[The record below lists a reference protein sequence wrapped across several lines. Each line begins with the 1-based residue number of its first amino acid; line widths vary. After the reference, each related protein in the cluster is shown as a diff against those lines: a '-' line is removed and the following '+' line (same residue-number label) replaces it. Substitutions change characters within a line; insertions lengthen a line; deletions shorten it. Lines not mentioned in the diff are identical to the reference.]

1 MSDLTKCAHAC
12 TDIHVRH
19 QGVVSVGVSSSVC
32 EVEDEDHFTVIER
45 LVEEQF
51 SVTKRILELVRS

>member
-1 MSDLTKCAHAC
+1 M
-12 TDIHVRH
+12 
-19 QGVVSVGVSSSVC
+19 SVGVSSNVC

-51 SVTKRILELVRS
+51 SVTKHILQLIKS